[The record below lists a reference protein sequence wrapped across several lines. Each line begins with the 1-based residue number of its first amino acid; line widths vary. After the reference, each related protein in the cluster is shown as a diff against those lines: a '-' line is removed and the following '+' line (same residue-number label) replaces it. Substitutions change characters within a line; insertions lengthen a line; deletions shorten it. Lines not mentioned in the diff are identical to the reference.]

1 MELLQGFER
10 DIPGKDYEMIEQV
23 DAANELPIACTLS
36 GAELA
41 ERGDEVGDL
50 FKAVEQ
56 VRELADGYA
65 FRFSGSDASASSLL
79 EFVLAERRCCPF
91 FTFELVFEP
100 NSGPIWVHLRGSSAI
115 KEYVAAAWGE
125 IINRHM

>member
-1 MELLQGFER
+1 
-10 DIPGKDYEMIEQV
+10 MIEQERAV
-23 DAANELPIACTLS
+23 AETPIACNLS

-41 ERGDEVGDL
+41 ERGDEVGGL

-65 FRFSGSDASASSLL
+65 FRFSGSDAIAAQLL
-79 EFVLAERRCCPF
+79 AFTLEERRCCPF

-100 NSGPIWVHLRGSSAI
+100 NQGPIWVHLRGSASI
-115 KEYVAAAWGE
+115 KEFVASAWGE
-125 IINRHM
+125 IIAAHA